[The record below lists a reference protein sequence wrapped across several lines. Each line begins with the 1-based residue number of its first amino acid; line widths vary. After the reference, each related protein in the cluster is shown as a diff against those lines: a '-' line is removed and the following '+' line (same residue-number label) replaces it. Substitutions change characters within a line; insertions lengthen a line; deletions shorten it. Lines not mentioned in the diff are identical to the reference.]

1 MNKWRCV
8 ACEDDTFGTITA
20 QGATFYECS
29 GCGLL
34 ELVSQHKKEKY
45 TFVDSRKYLQ
55 QVSPISALL
64 YKLGVEKCLDV
75 YYRLVFGIRGNTVKS
90 YIKQGSI
97 LDIGTADGLFL
108 RQFGSDKWSLS
119 GIEINR
125 HLAKKTQELLPR
137 AKIYEQKLEKLE
149 LKKFDVVSAWHVWEH
164 LDRPKQQAARLK
176 KLLKPGGYLIM
187 EMPNGESMWRKVFG
201 GDWVLW
207 MVPQHK
213 FFWNEKSIRTFL
225 SKFGLTIVEVK
236 QVGLVSSGPGSAARR
251 WGVVWA
257 MMLFPLFLVL
267 NIFAGKRKDNL
278 LVVAKKL

>member
-1 MNKWRCV
+1 
-8 ACEDDTFGTITA
+8 
-20 QGATFYECS
+20 
-29 GCGLL
+29 L